1 MISGKTLAFDGN
13 GNVIVGG
20 SSSATATFGG
30 TALANAGGKE
40 AFFAKVTFFDPWFA
54 AGDHESTA
62 GGQCFIQFQ
71 RGLQRRC
78 EQQCAAQLPMAIQ
91 WQPARRTHE
100 VGLLTISNANFSTF
114 GSYQVIVSNT
124 IRRGHQRGGNS

>member
-1 MISGKTLAFDGN
+1 MFMAMYDATGIFLKIRRGGGAGDDLGQAVAFDGS

-30 TALANAGGKE
+30 TALANAGGKD

-54 AGDHESTA
+54 ASDHESTA

-71 RGLQRRC
+71 RGIQCRC
-78 EQQCAAQLPMAIQ
+78 EQQCASQLPMAIQ
-91 WQPARRTHE
+91 WQPARRTDE
-100 VGLLTISNANFSTF
+100 
-114 GSYQVIVSNT
+114 
-124 IRRGHQRGGNS
+124 